1 MTTWLFAEVG
11 LERNP
16 TVPSNVKKGFTYPE
30 VVKLTDAEMK
40 LTTGLFEMVTSPLP
54 VSRPRCWM
62 FPTKEL
68 ENELTL
74 RIPHEVRRF
83 TPVPVHPI
91 PAQMRPAKAT
101 HVVDDAVAR
110 KKMRGDQGFY
120 FT

>member
-1 MTTWLFAEVG
+1 
-11 LERNP
+11 
-16 TVPSNVKKGFTYPE
+16 
-30 VVKLTDAEMK
+30 VVKLTDAELK
-40 LTTGLFEMVTSPLP
+40 LKTGLFEMVTSPLP

-91 PAQMRPAKAT
+91 PAVAPIKKKQTRPAKANMEQ
-101 HVVDDAVAR
+101 DAVVNDAAR
-110 KKMRGDQGFY
+110 KKMRGDQGM
-120 FT
+120 